1 MDRLSSYA
9 HVRRTDQD
17 GAINLHITDVVTLRM
32 QQQIT
37 GAPSHTCVDRF
48 RLFR

>member
-17 GAINLHITDVVTLRM
+17 GAVNLHVTDVVTLRM

-37 GAPSHTCVDRF
+37 GA
-48 RLFR
+48 